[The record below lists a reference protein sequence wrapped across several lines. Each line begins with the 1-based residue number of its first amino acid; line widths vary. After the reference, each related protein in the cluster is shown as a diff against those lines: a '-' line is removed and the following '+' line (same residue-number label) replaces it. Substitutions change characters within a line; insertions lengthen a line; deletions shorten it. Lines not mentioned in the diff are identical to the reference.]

1 MLRRQ
6 VLTWQSG
13 RFEPSDSV
21 PGREEVSHPPVVAQD
36 TIDDLSSPGHDL
48 ARDPDQI
55 LEEGAKLHSQ
65 KLIATLTLS
74 DHQREPG
81 FEVPRQGGH
90 DHVSPVAHQVVDG
103 HPHGVDPVLEL
114 FNHVFLIAP
123 SIGQP
128 HDFRGRKIFSG
139 GNVEE
144 IALVI
149 EQGVFAAF
157 DAQVLFE
164 DHESTGLP
172 ASSRTIRNPGNTF
185 TGKSDVFEAA
195 LPDDPAFT
203 FSRFCLSGFLS

>member
-13 RFEPSDSV
+13 RFEPSNSV

-81 FEVPRQGGH
+81 FEVPRQLTEAE
-90 DHVSPVAHQVVDG
+90 VEKVIKSAQE
-103 HPHGVDPVLEL
+103 VL
-114 FNHVFLIAP
+114 
-123 SIGQP
+123 
-128 HDFRGRKIFSG
+128 R
-139 GNVEE
+139 
-144 IALVI
+144 
-149 EQGVFAAF
+149 
-157 DAQVLFE
+157 
-164 DHESTGLP
+164 
-172 ASSRTIRNPGNTF
+172 
-185 TGKSDVFEAA
+185 
-195 LPDDPAFT
+195 
-203 FSRFCLSGFLS
+203 